1 MSFDGITTKFIVN
14 EINNILVNSRIEK
27 IYVPNKNEIILSF
40 HSQDRK
46 NYKLLI
52 SIDAN
57 NSRIHFTNQTRENPL
72 SAPQF
77 CMILRKYIQGGK
89 ILSITQSKRTYC

>member
-1 MSFDGITTKFIVN
+1 MSFDGITTNVVVN
-14 EINNILVNSRIEK
+14 ELNNLIVNSRIEK

-57 NSRIHFTNQTRENPL
+57 NSRLHLTNQTRENP
-72 SAPQF
+72 SVAPQF
-77 CMILRKYIQGGK
+77 CMILRKYLQG
-89 ILSITQSKRTYC
+89 R